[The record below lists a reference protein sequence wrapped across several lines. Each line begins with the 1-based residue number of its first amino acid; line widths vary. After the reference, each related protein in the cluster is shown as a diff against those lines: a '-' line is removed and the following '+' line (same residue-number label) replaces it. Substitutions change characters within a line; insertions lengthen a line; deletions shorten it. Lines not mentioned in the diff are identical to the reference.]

1 MNYLNFSKYRFAMLD
16 KISQRTVRILIVLF
30 YSLTIF
36 IHILIIARIIPYLWV
51 NGGMSQSYEAQVIQ
65 SIVSI
70 LIVIAIFIYVWIM
83 FAPNKKIKNWQKR
96 ILYGI
101 AALWGLGLVQQLFGT
116 PFERYTMSIVV
127 AVGFISHILLVRK
140 IRRLR

>member
-1 MNYLNFSKYRFAMLD
+1 MLD

-70 LIVIAIFIYVWIM
+70 LIVI
-83 FAPNKKIKNWQKR
+83 
-96 ILYGI
+96 
-101 AALWGLGLVQQLFGT
+101 
-116 PFERYTMSIVV
+116 
-127 AVGFISHILLVRK
+127 
-140 IRRLR
+140 